1 MPLVRGLLK
10 WPDNWRSKLLK
21 ITSTA
26 NMYLP
31 YRPFL
36 SYKTHNQKHSCVAIS
51 VQPNPQWCFIG
62 ILLLSELLD
71 LDLHVL
77 SMVFLSFYL
86 LESPLTYSKLKPF
99 SLSIFVVAFRHCA
112 SIGNYLTLLAFF
124 HYFPSKKIRT
134 WKVFRQ
140 VKHAE
145 MFLWRWWKKLRH
157 LKKCHIRTKSRNRKG
172 GFPTKKRLFPL
183 LLIVFEVS
191 SQPVT

>member
-1 MPLVRGLLK
+1 MPLVWGLLK
-10 WPDNWRSKLLK
+10 WPDDWRSKLLK
-21 ITSTA
+21 IISTA
-26 NMYLP
+26 IMYLP

-99 SLSIFVVAFRHCA
+99 SLSIFVLAFRHCA
-112 SIGNYLTLLAFF
+112 SIRNYLTLLAFF
-124 HYFPSKKIRT
+124 HYFPLKKIRT

-145 MFLWRWWKKLRH
+145 MFLLRWWKNFGTSKNAISEQNPGTKKEGFL
-157 LKKCHIRTKSRNRKG
+157 LKKGCFHIC
-172 GFPTKKRLFPL
+172 
-183 LLIVFEVS
+183 
-191 SQPVT
+191 